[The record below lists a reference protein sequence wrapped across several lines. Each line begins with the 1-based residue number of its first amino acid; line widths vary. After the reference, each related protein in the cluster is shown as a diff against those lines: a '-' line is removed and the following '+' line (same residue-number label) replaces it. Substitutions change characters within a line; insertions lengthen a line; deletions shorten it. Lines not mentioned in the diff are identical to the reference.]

1 MSRFTT
7 MIAATALL
15 CFAAACEKEEKK
27 PEPTAAPSAAA
38 APAPTPAPAPA
49 PAPAATQETIPVAA
63 DFEEEAEKTI
73 TKANYKS
80 ELDSL
85 EKEMK

>member
-7 MIAATALL
+7 MVAASAFL

-27 PEPTAAPSAAA
+27 PEPAAAPSAVA
-38 APAPTPAPAPA
+38 APTPTPA

-63 DFEEEAEKTI
+63 DFEEDAEKTI

-85 EKEMK
+85 EKEIK

>member
-7 MIAATALL
+7 MIAVSALL

-27 PEPTAAPSAAA
+27 PEPAAAPSAVA
-38 APAPTPAPAPA
+38 APAPTAAPT